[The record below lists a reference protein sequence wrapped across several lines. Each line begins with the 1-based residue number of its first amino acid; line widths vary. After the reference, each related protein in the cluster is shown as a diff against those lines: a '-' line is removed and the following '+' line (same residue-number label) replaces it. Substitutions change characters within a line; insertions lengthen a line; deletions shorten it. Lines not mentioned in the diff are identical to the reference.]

1 MNLFCHLG
9 VFWKKKGSENSR
21 KEAEVAD
28 GTLAVILIQG
38 RLTFTYEAE
47 RDLSSPEPIPWTAF
61 AGPLT
66 DIRVSPCAP
75 CPLATAALHVF
86 QVRVTFTQ
94 GRATQH
100 FNSNTAWRC
109 DTSDSICIKAKEF
122 TLK

>member
-66 DIRVSPCAP
+66 DIRVSLCAP

-86 QVRVTFTQ
+86 QVRVTVHSGQ
-94 GRATQH
+94 GD
-100 FNSNTAWRC
+100 TA
-109 DTSDSICIKAKEF
+109 
-122 TLK
+122 L

>member
-1 MNLFCHLG
+1 MNLFCYLG

-47 RDLSSPEPIPWTAF
+47 RDLSSPELIPWTAF

-66 DIRVSPCAP
+66 DIRVSP
-75 CPLATAALHVF
+75 
-86 QVRVTFTQ
+86 VRTVSVSHGGLTCVPGAGNCLLSA
-94 GRATQH
+94 GRHSTLIP
-100 FNSNTAWRC
+100 TLRG
-109 DTSDSICIKAKEF
+109 DSTLQIAF
-122 TLK
+122 TLKPKNLR